1 MIQDDVITAVAE
13 VLKKSPEDI
22 AADSTFDELGVD
34 SLDGI
39 EIVMQLED
47 KYDIEI
53 SDEDARSMK
62 SVRQV
67 VETLE
72 KALGESGK
80 GEDDEGEE

>member
-1 MIQDDVITAVAE
+1 MIQDDVIAAIAE
-13 VLKKSPEDI
+13 VLKKTPQDI
-22 AADSTFDELGVD
+22 SVDSSFDELGVD
-34 SLDGI
+34 SLGGI

-47 KYDIEI
+47 QYDIEI

-72 KALGESGK
+72 KALDENGK
-80 GEDDEGEE
+80 GEDHASEE

>member
-1 MIQDDVITAVAE
+1 MVQDDVISVIAE
-13 VLKKSPEDI
+13 VQDLAPEKI
-22 AADSTFDELGVD
+22 TLDSTFDELGVD

-72 KALGESGK
+72 KALGDGGK
-80 GEDDEGEE
+80 GEEGASEE

>member
-1 MIQDDVITAVAE
+1 MVQDDVVSVIAE
-13 VLKKSPEDI
+13 VQNMAPEKI
-22 AADSTFDELGVD
+22 TLDSTFDELGVD

-67 VETLE
+67 VETLD
-72 KALGESGK
+72 KVLGDG
-80 GEDDEGEE
+80 GQGDEGASEE